1 MKFFKYIFS
10 IIILSAVL
18 LSCGHNHKEGD
29 GHDHDHDHSDHAEV
43 DGHAEGDHSDHE
55 EGALHL
61 SQAQAKTIGLQFG
74 NFSSIKVNDFVKAT
88 GVLGLPSNAQTSVSA
103 RSTGT
108 IRGTKKYVEGGYIKK
123 GEIIASLEN
132 PDFIGAQQSYLE
144 IMAELALERL
154 EVDRQKTL
162 ASANAGVTRDL
173 QQAEAK
179 VRILSTKAKGIS
191 KQLEYLGIS
200 TTELTPDNIRDQ
212 IAIVSPAS
220 GYISEV
226 NIHDGMYVERS
237 STLMEIISARHLHLE
252 LDVFENDIAKVKQGL
267 KISYS
272 APALGDKI
280 FDASVNVV
288 GKEFNAQSKTVRVHG
303 HLDGDKPQF
312 IRDLFVNAKIWLND
326 NTVNALPEKA
336 IITDGA
342 TAFIYVATND
352 DQTEEIEFEKLSV
365 IPGATSD
372 GFTAVKL
379 IDPIPAGKE
388 IVTGGAYYVYA
399 QSKVGELA
407 HEH

>member
-29 GHDHDHDHSDHAEV
+29 GHDHDHDHSDHAEA
-43 DGHAEGDHSDHE
+43 DAHAEGDHSDHE

-179 VRILSTKAKGIS
+179 VKILSTKAKGIS

-237 STLMEIISARHLHLE
+237 SILMEIISARHLHLE

-388 IVTGGAYYVYA
+388 IITEGAYYVYA

>member
-1 MKFFKYIFS
+1 MKFFKYKIS

-18 LSCGHNHKEGD
+18 LSCAHNHKEGE
-29 GHDHDHDHSDHAEV
+29 GHDHDHADHEEADS
-43 DGHAEGDHSDHE
+43 HAEGDHSAHE

-61 SQAQAKTIGLQFG
+61 SQAQAKTVGLQFG
-74 NFSSIKVNDFVKAT
+74 NFSSIKINDFVKAT

-132 PDFIGAQQSYLE
+132 PDFIGTQQGYLE
-144 IMAELALERL
+144 VVAELALERL

-162 ASANAGVTRDL
+162 ASANAGVLRDL

-179 VRILSTKAKGIS
+179 VKILSAKAKGIS

-200 TTELTPDNIRDQ
+200 TAELTPDNIRDQ
-212 IAIVSPAS
+212 ITIVSPAS
-220 GYISEV
+220 GYISVV
-226 NIHDGMYVERS
+226 NIHDGMYVGRS

-252 LDVFENDIAKVKQGL
+252 LDVFENDIAKIKEGL

-280 FDASVNVV
+280 FEASVNVV
-288 GKEFNAQSKTVRVHG
+288 GKEFNAQAKTVRIHG
-303 HLDGDKPQF
+303 HLEGDKPQF

-326 NTVNALPEKA
+326 STVNALPEEA

-352 DQTEEIEFEKLSV
+352 YQIDEIEFEKLSV
-365 IPGATSD
+365 IPGATSN
-372 GFTAVKL
+372 GFTALKL

>member
-29 GHDHDHDHSDHAEV
+29 GHDHDHDNSDHAEV

-179 VRILSTKAKGIS
+179 VKILSTKAKGIS

-212 IAIVSPAS
+212 VAIVSPAS

-280 FDASVNVV
+280 FEASVNVV

-352 DQTEEIEFEKLSV
+352 DQAEEIEFEKLSV